1 MGIIIV
7 GVLLALV
14 GAGLLFYMIVG
25 DDENHGIGIAGGFLG
40 LLGVMMF
47 TYGIYNTESVQ
58 RELKTLSSDLNGGLN
73 RTLTVYDYTGN
84 EIKSYTGKFDIS
96 NNDQGV
102 IRFDI
107 NGKRHL
113 VYNGI
118 VIVDEH

>member
-14 GAGLLFYMIVG
+14 GAGLLFYMIVA
-25 DDENHGIGIAGGFLG
+25 DDENHGIGIAGGIIC

>member
-1 MGIIIV
+1 MGIIIA

-14 GAGLLFYMIVG
+14 GIIMLFYMIVTE
-25 DDENHGIGIAGGFLG
+25 DNRGIGIAGGIICLLG
-40 LLGVMMF
+40 LVMF

>member
-14 GAGLLFYMIVG
+14 GIIMFFYMIVTE
-25 DDENHGIGIAGGFLG
+25 DNHGIGIAGGIICLLG
-40 LLGVMMF
+40 LMMF
-47 TYGIYNTESVQ
+47 ACGIYNTESVQ
-58 RELKTLSSDLNGGLN
+58 REIKTLSSDLNGGLN

>member
-7 GVLLALV
+7 GVLLCLV
-14 GAGLLFYMIVG
+14 GVGMLIYMIMDFG
-25 DDENHGIGIAGGFLG
+25 DNHGIGIAGGIICLLG
-40 LLGVMMF
+40 LIMF
-47 TYGIYNTESVQ
+47 ACGIYNTESVQ

-84 EIKSYTGKFDIS
+84 EIKTYTGKFDIS

-113 VYNGI
+113 VYNAI
-118 VIVDEH
+118 VIVDEN